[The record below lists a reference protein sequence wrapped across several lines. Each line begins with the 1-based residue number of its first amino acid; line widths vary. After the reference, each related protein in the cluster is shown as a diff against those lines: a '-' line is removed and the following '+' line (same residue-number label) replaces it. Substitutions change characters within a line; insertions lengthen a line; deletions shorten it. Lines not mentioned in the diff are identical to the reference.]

1 LATQEIAGNP
11 FDDIVPLE
19 VCCRSFENYRIVEFV
34 GFQDDIIL
42 WMEDLSN
49 CKDFLVIKCTR
60 WPDQP
65 VRQTSEKH
73 ILSNTNARRKGSNSV
88 GYTDAWR
95 SMAIHARF
103 INFHVVEYGPD
114 VEPYPL
120 QVSDN
125 KFNMTKGHLD
135 RVELIKDLLEP
146 LDRWLDSRRT
156 SFRWSRLLVLFY
168 AIYEKNNGGSELI
181 ISWLTEFP

>member
-1 LATQEIAGNP
+1 LATQEIARKIV
-11 FDDIVPLE
+11 DDTVLLG

-49 CKDFLVIKCTR
+49 RKDFLVNKCTR
-60 WPDQP
+60 WQDNPARQP
-65 VRQTSEKH
+65 GEKH
-73 ILSNTNARRKGSNSV
+73 ILSNTNAHRKGSNGV
-88 GYTDAWR
+88 GYTVAWK
-95 SMAIHARF
+95 SMAINARF

-125 KFNMTKGHLD
+125 EFNMTKGHLD

-146 LDRWLDSRRT
+146 LDGWLDNGRI
-156 SFRWSRLLVLFY
+156 SFRWSRLFVLFY
-168 AIYEKNNGGSELI
+168 AIYERNNRGSELI
-181 ISWLTEFP
+181 ISWLRELP